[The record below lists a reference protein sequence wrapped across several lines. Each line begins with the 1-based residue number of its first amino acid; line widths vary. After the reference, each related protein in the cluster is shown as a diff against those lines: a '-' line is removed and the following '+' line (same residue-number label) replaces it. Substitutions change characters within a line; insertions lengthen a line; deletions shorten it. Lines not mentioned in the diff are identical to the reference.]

1 MPVVPF
7 GRPIDVEAWDRFRA
21 RTGLAVVIDAAAG
34 FDSAAPTGTPAVVSL
49 HATKVLGSGEG
60 GFILCNNADLVLDI
74 RARMNFGFHGSRE
87 ARVAAFNAKLSE
99 YHAAVGHAAV
109 DEWQAARAEWLTVA
123 ARYRALL
130 ADSAVARLQQG
141 FGDGWVSSVCVLH
154 LKRTEADHLE
164 QHMNRLAIE
173 TRRWWGN
180 GAHAH
185 LSMAS
190 CPRAPLHVTEEL
202 SRSTL
207 AIPIFRDLRTT
218 DIDRIIAG
226 VETV

>member
-1 MPVVPF
+1 M
-7 GRPIDVEAWDRFRA
+7 
-21 RTGLAVVIDAAAG
+21 AV
-34 FDSAAPTGTPAVVSL
+34 
-49 HATKVLGSGEG
+49 
-60 GFILCNNADLVLDI
+60 
-74 RARMNFGFHGSRE
+74 R
-87 ARVAAFNAKLSE
+87 
-99 YHAAVGHAAV
+99 
-109 DEWQAARAEWLTVA
+109 RAEWLTVA

-130 ADSAVARLQQG
+130 TDSAVARLQQG

-164 QHMNRLAIE
+164 QHMHRLAIE

-185 LSMAS
+185 LSMAP
-190 CPRAPLHVTEEL
+190 CPRAPLPVTEEL

-207 AIPIFRDLRTT
+207 AIPIFRDLKTT